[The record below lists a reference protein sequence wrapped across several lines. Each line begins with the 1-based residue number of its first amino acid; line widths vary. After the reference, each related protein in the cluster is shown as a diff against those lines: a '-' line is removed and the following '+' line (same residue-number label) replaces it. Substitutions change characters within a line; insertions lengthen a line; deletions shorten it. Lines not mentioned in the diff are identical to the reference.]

1 MTAEQALLLPTFLH
15 VLMTMA
21 LAIAVGLARRRALV
35 NRETRLRDVV
45 LDNRAWPDSV
55 RKLANN
61 LDNQFQMPM
70 LWYAATAFTLV
81 LGLADTAA
89 IILSWAFLALRL
101 AHSVIH
107 IGHNILIRRFAVF
120 ATGALVLSLYWLWL
134 AFKVFA

>member
-45 LDNRAWPDSV
+45 LDNRAWPDNV

-61 LDNQFQMPM
+61 FDNQFQMPM
-70 LWYAATAFTLV
+70 LWYTATAFTLV

-101 AHSVIH
+101 AHSV
-107 IGHNILIRRFAVF
+107 
-120 ATGALVLSLYWLWL
+120 
-134 AFKVFA
+134 